1 MIRRLFTT
9 RAILSVAVGLLWI
22 GATAARADVIN
33 LGIVSFDVFL
43 PPDVPDGI
51 PGVNAFTVSNMTGA
65 FSAEPD
71 FPASTALTFQSA
83 NLTLTPPPVPP
94 PNPLGDIGPNSGTQV
109 LFFPDFVS
117 FSSGEFTATLDK
129 TVFGLG
135 DGSVFTADSS
145 SLDVTLLPS
154 IGTNLTA
161 GTDFALITVSG
172 TISAPAVPE
181 PATWSLL
188 LVAMAWLGAQ
198 AWRRPK
204 SEVVPVK
211 SD

>member
-1 MIRRLFTT
+1 M
-9 RAILSVAVGLLWI
+9 
-22 GATAARADVIN
+22 AT
-33 LGIVSFDVFL
+33 S
-43 PPDVPDGI
+43 
-51 PGVNAFTVSNMTGA
+51 GVNAFTVSNQTGGF
-65 FSAEPD
+65 FSQPD
-71 FPASTALTFQSA
+71 FPASSALTFQSA
-83 NLTLTPPPVPP
+83 NMTLNPPGPP
-94 PNPLGDIGPNSGTQV
+94 PNPLGDIGPNAGTQV

-117 FSSGEFTATLDK
+117 FDSAEFTATLDK

-188 LVAMAWLGAQ
+188 LVAVAWLGTQ
-198 AWRRPK
+198 AWRKHK